1 MAFFLI
7 IVVLVIAL
15 IEVYTYYGLR
25 QKWKTAVYQIAIGTA
40 IFYWL
45 TLTLSA
51 LSIIALFIFGES
63 FEKWQRNFLFAPIMI
78 NLFIK
83 LTFSF
88 FLFIDDI
95 RRLVIILKRT
105 FTKRKEYEILPDYS
119 ISRSEFLMRS
129 GLIASLIPTISY
141 PLGMIYGAYNYRVHS
156 HKLILKNLP
165 DSFHKL
171 KIVQI
176 SDIHSGSFYDKEAVS
191 RGIDL
196 LLAQKP
202 DVIFFTGDLVNDAA
216 EEMTEYMDIFK
227 RVQAPMGVY
236 SVLGNH
242 DYGDYGAWD
251 SDLAKSENFEKVKQ
265 LHAKL
270 GWNLLLDE
278 HTYLKKEDDKI
289 AVIGVQNW
297 GTGFHQIGD
306 LKKAHT
312 NCEAPVKIL
321 LSHDPTH
328 WDAEVIKSYQNI
340 DLTFSGHTHGA
351 QMGIETHGFKWSPV
365 SLRYNRWAGLYQEG
379 EQYLYVNRGFGFIG
393 YPGRVGIW
401 PEITVMTLLSEAKG
415 YQL

>member
-7 IVVLVIAL
+7 IVVLIIAL

-95 RRLVIILKRT
+95 RRLIIILKRT
-105 FTKRKEYEILPDYS
+105 FSKRKEYEILPDYS

-141 PLGMIYGAYNYRVHS
+141 PLGMVYGAYNYRVHS

-306 LKKAHT
+306 LKKAISG
-312 NCEAPVKIL
+312 CEAPVKIL

-328 WDAEVIKSYQNI
+328 WDAEVITSYQNI